1 MSEHLDLDALAY
13 LDEGLLDGTPQEP
26 GARTHLASCTAC
38 QGELAD
44 LVAVRATL
52 TSVPPERGIPFDVA
66 RRLDVALAAEAKAR
80 TEHAVVPLAVG
91 ADRVATVAA
100 RQTVV
105 TRLPRRRL
113 FPRLLAAAASVAA
126 VGTIGYVAT
135 QTLDPSGGSGSGT
148 EVAAGSSAGSA
159 VDMYAA
165 TRQLA
170 RDGSLET
177 PQPLSAAAESAPEL
191 PAQSA
196 PDAPAESVPSGDLA
210 EQPTDSG
217 VAAPRSGALAA
228 ALPDDCGAQ
237 AGVDLERVVL
247 AAAPFDYGDQPA
259 VLIAF
264 EGATPQT
271 LTGVVLPT
279 CDSPAADALFTS
291 EVPR

>member
-38 QGELAD
+38 QEQLAD

-148 EVAAGSSAGSA
+148 EVAAGLVGRLGRRHVCRDPPAGPRWLVGDA
-159 VDMYAA
+159 
-165 TRQLA
+165 
-170 RDGSLET
+170 
-177 PQPLSAAAESAPEL
+177 SAAQRRCRVRTRIARPVGTRRA
-191 PAQSA
+191 
-196 PDAPAESVPSGDLA
+196 G
-210 EQPTDSG
+210 G
-217 VAAPRSGALAA
+217 VGSKRRPGR
-228 ALPDDCGAQ
+228 
-237 AGVDLERVVL
+237 
-247 AAAPFDYGDQPA
+247 
-259 VLIAF
+259 
-264 EGATPQT
+264 
-271 LTGVVLPT
+271 
-279 CDSPAADALFTS
+279 AAD
-291 EVPR
+291 R